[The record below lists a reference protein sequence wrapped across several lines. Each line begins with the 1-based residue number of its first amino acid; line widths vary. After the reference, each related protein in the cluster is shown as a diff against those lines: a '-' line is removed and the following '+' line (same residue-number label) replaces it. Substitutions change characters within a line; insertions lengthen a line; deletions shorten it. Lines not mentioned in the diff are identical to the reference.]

1 MIYSEVESQQENDT
15 VLIDLKKRTYQ
26 TYSSLKLTEVNR
38 TKLIKKNSEEV
49 RFYQV
54 LRLF

>member
-26 TYSSLKLTEVNR
+26 TYSSLKVTEVNH

-49 RFYQV
+49 RFYHL